1 MPILMHFIILFGAY
15 AHVEEMQRTDF
26 TSLEMP
32 AAIISPDLGGYDST
46 ADTDRHLIICT
57 KQKPNLHR
65 IFYDPIICINLIGT
79 ENRAIMK
86 TRSLKGGLEIEANQV
101 THKQQRVVITP
112 DLAYLGYRRQSMT
125 PRKASVSR
133 AAAAKVAAG
142 RSIKG

>member
-1 MPILMHFIILFGAY
+1 MPTIMHFIILSGAY

-32 AAIISPDLGGYDST
+32 AAIISPDSGGYDST

-57 KQKPNLHR
+57 KQKPIHDR
-65 IFYDPIICINLIGT
+65 IFYDPILYINLIGT

-86 TRSLKGGLEIEANQV
+86 TSLKGGLEIEADQV

-112 DLAYLGYRRQSMT
+112 DHAYLGYRRQSMT

>member
-32 AAIISPDLGGYDST
+32 AAIISPDSGGYDST

-57 KQKPNLHR
+57 KQKPNLRR

-86 TRSLKGGLEIEANQV
+86 TSLKGGLEIEADQV
-101 THKQQRVVITP
+101 THKQQRVVIIP
-112 DLAYLGYRRQSMT
+112 DPAYLGDRRQSMT